1 VSCREF
7 SEPQLWAFLDRE
19 LIDGER
25 RRLESH
31 LERCGHCL
39 ARLDQMRR
47 RPLAFGEQ
55 RFAEPPA
62 DFHRR
67 VMARI
72 AVEAQP
78 AWRTAERSWLALLLS
93 ARRVAAVSTTALAL
107 ALSSALL
114 VGAVLAMPAVE
125 AATPPGQGPLA
136 NNMALAMRQALRP
149 LGLFFQDWGWF
160 VLLVGMAAT
169 VMVLSARALVV
180 ESRDRA

>member
-25 RRLESH
+25 RRFEAH
-31 LERCGHCL
+31 LEQCAHCL

-55 RFAEPPA
+55 RLVAPPA
-62 DFHRR
+62 DFHRQ

-78 AWRTAERSWLALLLS
+78 AWGAAERGWLALLLT
-93 ARRVAAVSTTALAL
+93 ARRVAAVATTALAL
-107 ALSSALL
+107 ALSSAII
-114 VGAVLAMPAVE
+114 VGAVLATPAVE
-125 AATPPGQGPLA
+125 AAAPPTQGSLA
-136 NNMALAMRQALRP
+136 NNMALAVRQAIRP
-149 LGLFFQDWGWF
+149 LGPFFQDWGWF
-160 VLLVGMAAT
+160 VLLIGMAAA
-169 VMVLSARALVV
+169 VMMLSARALLIGL
-180 ESRDRA
+180 RGRA